1 MLDVV
6 RAEEQRH
13 FARSRYLDCGVAR
26 GRSFMRDK
34 NNSNSRGKT
43 TGAALHKRLS
53 QGHQAARDETKMVLQ
68 DKLDAL
74 KAECL
79 AKTPP
84 KVTLVRQRA
93 VEGLAAS
100 GLAERAMHAG
110 EQAPAFQLRDGYG
123 GAFSSREALRRGPIV
138 LVFYRGNWCP
148 YCNIDLR
155 AIEAASHDIRSLGA
169 SLVVVSQQTP
179 DNSLETQRRNG
190 LSFASL
196 VDAGGKVAHAFGL
209 RWKFSD
215 ELRAVEEASGMD
227 LAAFNGDPSWTLT
240 MPARYVVAPGGMIE
254 YADISVDYTQRGDP
268 SELIP
273 VLAHL
278 AAH

>member
-1 MLDVV
+1 ML
-6 RAEEQRH
+6 
-13 FARSRYLDCGVAR
+13 
-26 GRSFMRDK
+26 
-34 NNSNSRGKT
+34 
-43 TGAALHKRLS
+43 
-53 QGHQAARDETKMVLQ
+53 LQ

-123 GAFSSREALRRGPIV
+123 RAFSSREALRRGPIV
-138 LVFYRGNWCP
+138 LVFYRGRWCP

-155 AIEAASHDIRSLGA
+155 AIEAASHGIRSLGA

-179 DNSLETQRRNG
+179 DNSRETQRRNG

-209 RWKFSD
+209 RWKVSD
-215 ELRAVEEASGMD
+215 ELRAVEEGCGMD
-227 LAAFNGDPSWTLT
+227 LSAFNGDPSWTMT
-240 MPARYVVAPGGMIE
+240 MPARYVVAPGGIIE
-254 YADISVDYTQRGDP
+254 YADISVDYTRRGDP

>member
-1 MLDVV
+1 ML
-6 RAEEQRH
+6 
-13 FARSRYLDCGVAR
+13 
-26 GRSFMRDK
+26 
-34 NNSNSRGKT
+34 
-43 TGAALHKRLS
+43 
-53 QGHQAARDETKMVLQ
+53 LQ

-74 KAECL
+74 KAGCL
-79 AKTPP
+79 AKTSPE
-84 KVTLVRQRA
+84 VTLVRQRA
-93 VEGLAAS
+93 VDRLA
-100 GLAERAMHAG
+100 GLAERAMQAG

-123 GAFSSREALRRGPIV
+123 EAFSSREALRRGPMV
-138 LVFYRGNWCP
+138 LVFYRGRWCP

-155 AIEAASHDIRSLGA
+155 AFEAASRDLHSLGA

-179 DNSLETQRRNG
+179 DNSLETQRCNG

-196 VDAGGKVAHAFGL
+196 VDAGGKVADSFGL
-209 RWKFSD
+209 RWKVSD
-215 ELRAVEEASGMD
+215 ELRAVEEGCGID

-254 YADISVDYTQRGDP
+254 YADISVDYTRRGDP

>member
-1 MLDVV
+1 ML
-6 RAEEQRH
+6 
-13 FARSRYLDCGVAR
+13 
-26 GRSFMRDK
+26 
-34 NNSNSRGKT
+34 
-43 TGAALHKRLS
+43 
-53 QGHQAARDETKMVLQ
+53 LQ

-79 AKTPP
+79 VKTPP
-84 KVTLVRQRA
+84 KVMLVRQRA
-93 VEGLAAS
+93 VEELAAS
-100 GLAERAMHAG
+100 GLAEQAMHAG
-110 EQAPAFQLRDGYG
+110 EQAPAFQLRDGCG
-123 GAFSSREALRRGPIV
+123 QAFSSREALRRGPIV
-138 LVFYRGNWCP
+138 LVFYRGRWCP

-169 SLVVVSQQTP
+169 SLVIVSQQTP

-196 VDAGGKVAHAFGL
+196 VDARGKVAHAFGL
-209 RWKFSD
+209 RWKVSNG
-215 ELRAVEEASGMD
+215 LRAVEEGCGLD

-254 YADISVDYTQRGDP
+254 YADISVDYTRRGDP

-278 AAH
+278 ATH

>member
-1 MLDVV
+1 MIP
-6 RAEEQRH
+6 RA
-13 FARSRYLDCGVAR
+13 
-26 GRSFMRDK
+26 
-34 NNSNSRGKT
+34 
-43 TGAALHKRLS
+43 
-53 QGHQAARDETKMVLQ
+53 HQAARDGTKMLLQ

-74 KAECL
+74 KADCL

-93 VEGLAAS
+93 VEGLA
-100 GLAERAMHAG
+100 GLADRAVHAG

-138 LVFYRGNWCP
+138 LVFYRGIWCP

-155 AIEAASHDIRSLGA
+155 AIEAASHDIHSLGA
-169 SLVVVSQQTP
+169 SLVVVSQQTS

-209 RWKFSD
+209 RWNVSD
-215 ELRAVEEASGMD
+215 ELRAVEESCGTD

-254 YADISVDYTQRGDP
+254 YADISVDYTRRGDP

>member
-1 MLDVV
+1 ML
-6 RAEEQRH
+6 
-13 FARSRYLDCGVAR
+13 
-26 GRSFMRDK
+26 
-34 NNSNSRGKT
+34 
-43 TGAALHKRLS
+43 
-53 QGHQAARDETKMVLQ
+53 LQ

-138 LVFYRGNWCP
+138 LVFYRGNWCS

-155 AIEAASHDIRSLGA
+155 AIESASHDIRSLGA
-169 SLVVVSQQTP
+169 SLVVVWQQTP
-179 DNSLETQRRNG
+179 RNSLETQRRNE
-190 LSFASL
+190 LSFSSL
-196 VDAGGKVAHAFGL
+196 VDAGGKSRTLSAEGL
-209 RWKFSD
+209 RRIGCRRGG
-215 ELRAVEEASGMD
+215 LRHGSRG
-227 LAAFNGDPSWTLT
+227 L
-240 MPARYVVAPGGMIE
+240 
-254 YADISVDYTQRGDP
+254 QRR
-268 SELIP
+268 SELDVDHAGP
-273 VLAHL
+273 VRRGARRDHRVRRQQRRLHAARRPVRTDAGPPTSPAH
-278 AAH
+278 